1 MLHLLKASQSKK
13 KNPENVARDTGVV
26 PDEIHATQLNRTE
39 DCSPMAKQTDF
50 HAVALWRNW
59 EHSRW

>member
-50 HAVALWRNW
+50 HAVAL
-59 EHSRW
+59 